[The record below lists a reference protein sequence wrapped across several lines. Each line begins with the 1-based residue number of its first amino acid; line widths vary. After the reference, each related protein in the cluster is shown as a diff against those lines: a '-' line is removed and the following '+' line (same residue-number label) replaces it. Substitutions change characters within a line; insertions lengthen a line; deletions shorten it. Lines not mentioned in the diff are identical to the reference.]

1 MGGSKN
7 VYASVKAYS
16 KRGKL
21 LTRGDFQTLA
31 ESRDLEEL
39 MTRIKNTVY
48 AEAVADVQKPYS
60 SQNIESALRSKLADI
75 HYSIAKTSGNSAVL
89 DAYYMKFIVSNLKLI
104 LKGKILGKPQEE
116 IESHVNLHAE
126 ELIKQRDVIVKALV
140 AKDFEE
146 AVASLNSVEFADE
159 IAKAAALYNEKKNL
173 QIFDTYFDK
182 ILFQQLAGAMKNYAD
197 KAATKIVSMDID
209 FYNILSVIR
218 GKFWG
223 LQEEQIQDLV
233 INTSPPAKE
242 LLGRMI
248 AAASVRDAF
257 NELSSTKY
265 KDLVPQVENELDA
278 IAGFERAFEL
288 SIYNSSL
295 RSFTQM
301 FSFATIVGITKLTSF
316 EVRNLAAIAFAVEQ
330 KIPTET
336 TMSSHDFCPTPI
348 SSIPRNLFSNRR
360 THHWSSYWLWPSF
373 CYTCLLRKN
382 FKSDNQTYEL
392 SIRSQKR

>member
-21 LTRGDFQTLA
+21 LVKADFQTLA

-48 AEAVADVQKPYS
+48 GDAVADVQKPYT

-75 HYSIAKTSGNSAVL
+75 HYSIAKTSGNSGVL

-104 LKGKILGKPQEE
+104 LKGKILGKTQEE

-126 ELIKQRDVIVKALV
+126 ELIKQRDVVIKALV

-146 AVASLNSVEFADE
+146 AVASLNSVQFADE
-159 IAKAAALYNEKKNL
+159 IAKAATLYNEKKNL

-182 ILFQQLAGAMKNYAD
+182 ILFQHLASSMKNYSD
-197 KAATKIVSMDID
+197 KEATRIVSMDID

-223 LQEEQIQDLV
+223 LQDEQIEDL
-233 INTSPPAKE
+233 IISTSPSARE
-242 LLGRMI
+242 LFGRMI
-248 AAASVRDAF
+248 SAATVRDAF
-257 NELSSTKY
+257 NEISSTKY
-265 KDLVPQVENELDA
+265 KNLIPQVENELDA
-278 IAGFERAFEL
+278 IAEFERAFEML
-288 SIYNSSL
+288 IYNTAL
-295 RSFTQM
+295 RSFTKM
-301 FSFATIVGITKLTSF
+301 FSFGTIVGITKLTSF
-316 EVRNLAAIAFAVEQ
+316 EIRNLAAIAFAVEQ

-336 TMSSHDFCPTPI
+336 TMSKLI
-348 SSIPRNLFSNRR
+348 L
-360 THHWSSYWLWPSF
+360 
-373 CYTCLLRKN
+373 K
-382 FKSDNQTYEL
+382 EE
-392 SIRSQKR
+392 

>member
-1 MGGSKN
+1 MGESKN

-21 LTRGDFQTLA
+21 LTKSDFQTLA

-48 AEAVADVQKPYS
+48 GDAVADVQKPYT
-60 SQNIESALRSKLADI
+60 SQSIESALRSQLADI
-75 HYSIAKTSGNSAVL
+75 HYSIAKTSGNSGVL

-104 LKGKILGKPQEE
+104 LKGKVLGKSQEE
-116 IESHVNLHAE
+116 LETHINLHAE
-126 ELIKQRDVIVKALV
+126 ELIKQRDVVIKALI
-140 AKDFEE
+140 AKDLEE
-146 AVASLNSVEFADE
+146 AVASLNSIQFGEE
-159 IAKAAALYNEKKNL
+159 IAKAAALYNEKKNI

-182 ILFQQLAGAMKNYAD
+182 ILFQHLAGAMKNYAD
-197 KAATKIVSMDID
+197 KEATRLVAMDID

-223 LQEEQIQDLV
+223 LQEDQIQDLI
-233 INTSPPAKE
+233 INTSPPARE
-242 LLGRMI
+242 LLGRMMT
-248 AAASVRDAF
+248 AATVRDAF

-278 IAGFERAFEL
+278 IAEFERAFEM
-288 SIYNSSL
+288 SIYHTSL
-295 RSFTQM
+295 GSFTKM

-316 EVRNLAAIAFAVEQ
+316 EIRNLAAIAFAIEQ

-336 TMSSHDFCPTPI
+336 TMSKLI
-348 SSIPRNLFSNRR
+348 LA
-360 THHWSSYWLWPSF
+360 
-373 CYTCLLRKN
+373 
-382 FKSDNQTYEL
+382 EE
-392 SIRSQKR
+392 

>member
-21 LTRGDFQTLA
+21 LAKADFQTLA

-39 MTRIKNTVY
+39 ITRIKNTVY
-48 AEAVADVQKPYS
+48 ADSVADVQKPYT

-75 HYSIAKTSGNSAVL
+75 HYSIAKTSGNSGVL
-89 DAYYMKFIVSNLKLI
+89 DAYYMKFIITNLKLI
-104 LKGKILGKPQEE
+104 LKGKVLGKSQEDLE
-116 IESHVNLHAE
+116 THINLHAE
-126 ELIKQRDVIVKALV
+126 ELIKQRDIVIKALV
-140 AKDFEE
+140 SKDLEE
-146 AVASLNSVEFADE
+146 AVASLNSVQFGEE
-159 IAKAAALYNEKKNL
+159 IAKAAALYNEKKNI

-182 ILFQQLAGAMKNYAD
+182 ILYQHLAGAMKNYSD
-197 KAATKIVSMDID
+197 KEATKLVLMDID

-223 LQEEQIQDLV
+223 LQEEQIQDL
-233 INTSPPAKE
+233 IISTSPPAKE
-242 LLGRMI
+242 LLGRMT
-248 AAASVRDAF
+248 AAATVRDAF

-278 IAGFERAFEL
+278 IAEFERAFEMA
-288 SIYNSSL
+288 IYSSSL
-295 RSFTQM
+295 RSFTKM

-330 KIPTET
+330 KIPTEI
-336 TMSSHDFCPTPI
+336 TMSKLI
-348 SSIPRNLFSNRR
+348 L
-360 THHWSSYWLWPSF
+360 
-373 CYTCLLRKN
+373 
-382 FKSDNQTYEL
+382 EEE
-392 SIRSQKR
+392 

>member
-21 LTRGDFQTLA
+21 LTRTDFQTLA

-39 MTRIKNTVY
+39 MTRIKNTIY
-48 AEAVADVQKPYS
+48 GEAVADVQKPYS

-75 HYSIAKTSGNSAVL
+75 HYSIAKTSENSSVL

-104 LKGKILGKPQEE
+104 LKGKILGKSQEE

-126 ELIKQRDVIVKALV
+126 ELIKQRDVVVKALV

-146 AVASLNSVEFADE
+146 AVASLNSVQFTDE
-159 IAKAAALYNEKKNL
+159 IAKAAALYNEKKNI

-182 ILFQQLAGAMKNYAD
+182 ILFQHLAGAIKNYAD
-197 KAATKIVSMDID
+197 KEAIKIVLMDID
-209 FYNILSVIR
+209 FYNILGIIR

-223 LQEEQIQDLV
+223 LQEEQIQDL
-233 INTSPPAKE
+233 IISTSQPAKE
-242 LLGRMI
+242 LLEKMM
-248 AAASVRDAF
+248 ATVTVKDAF
-257 NELSSTKY
+257 NELSNTKY

-278 IAGFERAFEL
+278 IAKFERAFEL
-288 SIYNSSL
+288 SIYSSSL
-295 RSFTQM
+295 RSFTKM
-301 FSFATIVGITKLTSF
+301 FSFATIVGITKLISF
-316 EVRNLAAIAFAVEQ
+316 EIRNIAAIAFAVEQ

-336 TMSSHDFCPTPI
+336 TMSKLI
-348 SSIPRNLFSNRR
+348 L
-360 THHWSSYWLWPSF
+360 
-373 CYTCLLRKN
+373 K
-382 FKSDNQTYEL
+382 EE
-392 SIRSQKR
+392 